1 MKRNIFILIIVVLF
15 SSITLQAQTNSANKQ
30 QTKKSKSSLV
40 VFVVGLENYQVSDYL
55 TSLIG
60 NELARKGSYEII
72 PRTET
77 VKRKLDELRKYEDD
91 GHINDRELIE
101 WGHQHNVSVLC
112 LVQAVQLDEYLFSAQ
127 LTDVKSNTLIGSA
140 EYIIPTISGS
150 DLKKAASAL
159 AAQMKTK
166 NTKDKKL
173 NK

>member
-1 MKRNIFILIIVVLF
+1 MKRNIFILITVVLL
-15 SSITLQAQTNSANKQ
+15 SSIAAQAQKDSATK
-30 QTKKSKSSLV
+30 QTKKTKPSLV
-40 VFVVGLENYQVSDYL
+40 VFVVGMENYQVSDYF

-60 NELARKGSYEII
+60 NELARKGGYEII

-101 WGHQHNVSVLC
+101 WGHQHNVAVLC
-112 LVQAVQLDEYLFSAQ
+112 LVQTVQLDEYLFSAQ

-140 EYIIPTISGS
+140 EYIIPTVSGS

-159 AAQMKTK
+159 ATQMKTRNIK
-166 NTKDKKL
+166 NKKV